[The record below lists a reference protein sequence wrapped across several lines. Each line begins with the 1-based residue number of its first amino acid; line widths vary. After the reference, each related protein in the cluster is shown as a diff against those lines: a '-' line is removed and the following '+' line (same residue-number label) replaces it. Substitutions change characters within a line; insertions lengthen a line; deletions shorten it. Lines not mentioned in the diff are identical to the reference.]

1 MKEKKEKLLKHC
13 QDLLYE
19 EAFNMPYDRVKNMYT
34 DNQINRKMDD
44 FLTDLIERGELF
56 YGSNF
61 IEDFIKERTDE
72 ARKYLITDLRYGNGI
87 EPVTETNIAKQGSN
101 LSTIQTPTT
110 KSKSVSVSTTLE
122 PIKQQGQKEEKSEV
136 IKEQPKVSKDEMEND
151 IKSAELGPTY
161 ESLFNNL
168 VNKCGWPEKVANQV
182 IADGTKNEE
191 IRKQA
196 LENLNKQNKE
206 PDITNE
212 GTQKKTPAED
222 SKNIPAGMKPVVK
235 IKEPKKGLIQKFK
248 EKWQDPKFKRKVII
262 GGALVAIGVIATVAT
277 ILNPEFQAYINQFF
291 QNFSPEQINNID
303 TSAIDGNV
311 LNNVAQSADVSQLAA
326 SSIDV
331 SSIDTSSFDPEGM
344 TVYSSASDALTGMN
358 PETANEWFSS
368 NFQGLYDV
376 VNQQVVPLS
385 AEDLQNFDKIS
396 ELIQNNQNL
405 VPYTGNGELNTLN
418 DVSGFVNIEDVV
430 NHISEGRSR

>member
-13 QDLLYE
+13 RDLLYE

-136 IKEQPKVSKDEMEND
+136 VKEQPKVSKDEMEND

-161 ESLFNNL
+161 EYLMNKL
-168 VNKCGWPEKVANQV
+168 VNDCGCSEKVANQV

-212 GTQKKTPAED
+212 GTQKKMPAED
-222 SKNIPAGMKPVVK
+222 SKNIPIPMKPIVTR
-235 IKEPKKGLIQKFK
+235 EPKPSLIQKFK
-248 EKWQDPKFKRKVII
+248 KKWQEPKFRRKVII
-262 GGALVAIGVIATVAT
+262 GGICIAVLGVAAALVAF
-277 ILNPEFQAYINQFF
+277 NPDLQAFINQL
-291 QNFSPEQINNID
+291 FSQGDITQIGDNLQTISNNVPD
-303 TSAIDGNV
+303 TSALNSVSNTSGVLDTSNWNMEGVNVASNAIDAVNGSGNV
-311 LNNVAQSADVSQLAA
+311 PA
-326 SSIDV
+326 S
-331 SSIDTSSFDPEGM
+331 
-344 TVYSSASDALTGMN
+344 
-358 PETANEWFSS
+358 EWFS
-368 NFQGLYDV
+368 NDIQGFYDTSTRQMINV
-376 VNQQVVPLS
+376 SP
-385 AEDLQNFDKIS
+385 EDLQNIDKIK
-396 ELIQNNQNL
+396 EILQNDN
-405 VPYTGNGELNTLN
+405 VATVFGNGEINSLN
-418 DVSGFVNIEDVV
+418 DVSGFVNGDTVENLIEQ
-430 NHISEGRSR
+430 GRVR